1 MSGIIETMS
10 PKSGRVYKEDSTVVN
25 EAELLATQ
33 QADIASIKG
42 GIPVAAN
49 YILGALPT
57 KLEVMTHWPK
67 NRVINTE
74 QTAVQIAKPL
84 APVLMY
90 VPAMTVSSIDTD
102 VLAKFFNRLTF
113 LVTGTAQAGGDAT
126 HIVLDPTAN
135 PTNDHYNGFVLT
147 IVSGKGAGQVK
158 TIVDYAGATVT
169 AEVSAWTGDTP
180 DATSVYSIAL
190 VRDVLVAQQT
200 FAKAVLTAPIV
211 KANQGAIITGLF
223 AGGSDVYVVLS
234 NTVAIP
240 NADASR
246 FTSVLQ
252 LIPIA

>member
-1 MSGIIETMS
+1 MGQIDMMAT
-10 PKSGRVYKEDSTVVN
+10 KSGRAYGEGDVVRN
-25 EAELLATQ
+25 EADLLATQ
-33 QADIASIKG
+33 QADIAAIKG

-49 YILGALPT
+49 YILGALPSKIEVET
-57 KLEVMTHWPK
+57 KWAK
-67 NRVINTE
+67 NRLINVE
-74 QTAVQIAKPL
+74 QTAVQIAKPT

-90 VPAMTVSSIDTD
+90 VAAMTNSSIDTD
-102 VLAKFFNRLTF
+102 ILVKFFNRLTF
-113 LVTGTAQAGGDAT
+113 TIGGTAQAGGDAT

-147 IVSGKGAGQVK
+147 IVSGKGAGQSR
-158 TIVDYAGATVT
+158 TIVDYVGATVT
-169 AEVSAWTGDTP
+169 AEVAAWTTEP

-190 VRDVLVAQQT
+190 VRDTLVAQQT
-200 FAKAVLTAPIV
+200 FAKAVISAPIV